1 MDSIRRFIGEHFSGE
16 KKKVFPLIAVLL
28 FLAVCTMESLLAL
41 EAAKREAGLK
51 N

>member
-1 MDSIRRFIGEHFSGE
+1 MDVIKRFNGEHLTRE
-16 KKKVFPLIAVLL
+16 KKKTLPLIVLL

-51 N
+51 K